1 MNTKSYNYYEELVF
15 LCKLEYYH
23 IFMNIKITFLFS
35 MNLQMRVYYNNFVIL
50 ISENDVTIVNNVKM
64 KVRS

>member
-1 MNTKSYNYYEELVF
+1 
-15 LCKLEYYH
+15 
-23 IFMNIKITFLFS
+23 MNIKITFLFS
-35 MNLQMRVYYNNFVIL
+35 INLQMRVYYNNFVIL